1 MPRGGRVHQPLLVA
15 PNTFLLSK
23 TQGTVARGVF
33 SFQFWFLYAPNPA
46 YLKLQTLNGGRTHA
60 LPYVTGFLGE
70 LLGPWVPC
78 SARTAVLGPAACVHS
93 RAGPYWAV
101 LGLLPEQLHLS
112 ARPSE
117 SRQSTSGPYGG
128 VALAV
133 FFFFFWQIFAFVRGA
148 GAAPSPLSVVAQWGQ
163 STAPSRQGERRDQ
176 AANSAR
182 CKLQFCWDRG
192 CVLIFH
198 DGTGMSAEG
207 TLKQTSLKAQHGAEL
222 QPAPTQVW
230 KVTKNHHCHP
240 NAFPCM
246 L

>member
-101 LGLLPEQLHLS
+101 LGC
-112 ARPSE
+112 A
-117 SRQSTSGPYGG
+117 GP
-128 VALAV
+128 
-133 FFFFFWQIFAFVRGA
+133 
-148 GAAPSPLSVVAQWGQ
+148 
-163 STAPSRQGERRDQ
+163 PSR
-176 AANSAR
+176 AAA
-182 CKLQFCWDRG
+182 
-192 CVLIFH
+192 
-198 DGTGMSAEG
+198 
-207 TLKQTSLKAQHGAEL
+207 SLSKALRE
-222 QPAPTQVW
+222 
-230 KVTKNHHCHP
+230 
-240 NAFPCM
+240 
-246 L
+246 